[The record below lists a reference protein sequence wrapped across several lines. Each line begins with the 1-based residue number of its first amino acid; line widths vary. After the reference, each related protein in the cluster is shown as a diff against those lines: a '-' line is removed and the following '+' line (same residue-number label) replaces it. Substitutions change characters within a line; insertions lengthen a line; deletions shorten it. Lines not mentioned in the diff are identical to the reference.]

1 MARPIAG
8 TLAEAY
14 LRRRGID
21 RLHDVP
27 ALRCHPHCFYRPD
40 EDSQPGAREAWPA
53 LIAAVTDCDGV
64 ITGVQRTWL
73 DPAGSGK
80 APVPTPR
87 RAMGQLLGH
96 AVRLGSPGGGA
107 APTEA
112 AQADIMAAG
121 EGIETVLSL
130 RGILPT
136 MPLAAALSANHLAA
150 LRPPPGLRRLYI
162 ARDDDPAGRWA
173 TRTLT
178 SRMQA
183 VGIETIVL
191 APRLGDFNDDLR
203 QLGAGALG
211 TGVRGQLAPEDVA
224 RFWRPPER
232 GGRTR

>member
-1 MARPIAG
+1 MSQPMTR
-8 TLAEAY
+8 TLAETY
-14 LRRRGID
+14 LRKRGITA
-21 RLHDVP
+21 LHETG
-27 ALRCHPHCFYRPD
+27 ALRFHPRCFYRPD
-40 EDSQPGAREAWPA
+40 DGGQPGEREAWPA
-53 LIAAVTDCDGV
+53 LIAAVTDRDGV

-73 DPAGSGK
+73 DPAGRGK

-96 AVRLGSPGGGA
+96 AVRLGLPGGA
-107 APTEA
+107 APTDT
-112 AQADIMAAG
+112 AQAGVMVAG

-130 RGILPT
+130 RSVLPT

-150 LRPPPGLRRLYI
+150 LRPPLGLRRLYI

-173 TRTLT
+173 ADTLA

-183 VGIETIVL
+183 IGLEAIVL

-203 QLGAGALG
+203 ERGARALG
-211 TGVRGQLAPEDVA
+211 TSVRGQLAPEDVA